1 MQPRRCTSRYIWLV
15 NAGSLGRMVL
25 EARHDSRVA
34 IAEDDFKAFRNAHGT
49 WSHNPPMLR
58 IEDLREDFC
67 VVDDPDR
74 AIVLIR
80 EAKAA
85 LWS

>member
-1 MQPRRCTSRYIWLV
+1 
-15 NAGSLGRMVL
+15 MVL

-34 IAEDDFKAFRNAHGT
+34 IAKDDFKAFRNVHGT
-49 WSHNPPMLR
+49 WSYNPPPLR
-58 IEDLREDFC
+58 IEDLRADFC
-67 VVDDPDR
+67 VVDDPVR
-74 AIVLIR
+74 ATVLIR